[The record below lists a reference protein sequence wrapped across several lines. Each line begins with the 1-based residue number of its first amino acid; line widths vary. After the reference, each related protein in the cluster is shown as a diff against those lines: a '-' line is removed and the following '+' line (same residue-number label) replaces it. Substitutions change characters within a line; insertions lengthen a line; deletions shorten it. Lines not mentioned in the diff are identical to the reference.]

1 MQTPSPPSIC
11 RMGKAHLFV
20 LSFCLCLSKHS
31 RYNNIPTA
39 FPPPSLT
46 YLQIPKQSY
55 RDFFPFLF
63 FPSLSFLFLSRHF
76 ISCYFSLLDE
86 EEEEGGWDGIHLKF
100 FLLVPSFL
108 RTYVRHARASGGRG
122 KREKGETNEPFP
134 SSPSSSIQLV

>member
-39 FPPPSLT
+39 FPLSHIFKSPSNRT
-46 YLQIPKQSY
+46 GT
-55 RDFFPFLF
+55 FFLF
-63 FPSLSFLFLSRHF
+63 SSSHPPLSLSFLFLSRHF
-76 ISCYFSLLDE
+76 ISCYFSLFDE

-108 RTYVRHARASGGRG
+108 RTYVRHARASGGRR
-122 KREKGETNEPFP
+122 KREEGETNEPFP
-134 SSPSSSIQLV
+134 SSSSIQLV